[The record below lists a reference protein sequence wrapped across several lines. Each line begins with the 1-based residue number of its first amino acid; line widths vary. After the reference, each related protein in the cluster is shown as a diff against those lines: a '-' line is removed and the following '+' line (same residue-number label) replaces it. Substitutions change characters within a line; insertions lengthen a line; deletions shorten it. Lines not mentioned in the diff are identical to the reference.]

1 MSKVKNT
8 NKNYWDDTKLNLH
21 FKSKGDF
28 SLDNVGA
35 KKYKKKATVSGS
47 YVYDLQKDLIKIG
60 YIDGKADGYFGSKSK
75 RAVLRFQ
82 RHAKRMYRMK
92 KGKGNSTAA
101 NDVKSITF
109 KQKSDGVV
117 NHITAQEIRL
127 WISTKW
133 VLPLGR
139 FKKTAITGGALR
151 KDAATAW
158 RNAAGKIRTLGGTI
172 APLPKYGDTTR
183 SITQDKKTGG
193 NSLYSLHYSGRA
205 VDLTQHVA
213 NYGSSQKYFLIQE
226 PKGGKMYFRIYCK
239 TTLQNGKQGKK
250 FTKPKKYYDISS
262 KKDRNFRTGYY
273 LDITKILESYG
284 FARIPAKS
292 GWKAIIW
299 KRAEWWHYYWP
310 KKIQATFQDEME
322 LFGIPE
328 KKLRKQYWKTD
339 KRLDHKPG

>member
-1 MSKVKNT
+1 MSDPKST
-8 NKNYWDDTKLNLH
+8 SKNYWDDKKLNLY
-21 FKSKGDF
+21 FKSKSNF
-28 SLDNVGA
+28 SLDDIGA
-35 KKYKKKATVSGS
+35 KKTKKKATVPGS
-47 YVYDLQKDLIKIG
+47 YVYDLQNDLIKIG

-82 RHAKRMYRMK
+82 RHAKRKYRMK
-92 KGKGNSTAA
+92 KGKGTSTSA
-101 NDVKSITF
+101 NDVKSLSF
-109 KQKSDGVV
+109 KQKPDGIV
-117 NHITAQEIRL
+117 NQITAVEIRL
-127 WISTKW
+127 WISKDW

-139 FKKTAITGGALR
+139 FKKTTITGGALR

-172 APLPKYGDTTR
+172 APSPKYGDTTR
-183 SITQDKKTGG
+183 TITADSKTGG
-193 NSLYSLHYSGRA
+193 NSLYSLHYAGRA
-205 VDLTQHVA
+205 VDLTQSLA
-213 NYGSSQKYFLIQE
+213 NYGSAQKYFLIKD

-250 FTKPKKYYDISS
+250 FAKPNKYYDVSS
-262 KKDRNFRTGYY
+262 KKERHFRTGYY

-292 GWKAIIW
+292 NWTSLIW

-310 KKIQATFQDEME
+310 KNIQATFQDEME

-328 KKLRKQYWKTD
+328 KKLRRRYWKTD